1 MLMVLLLPVIGVKSQ
16 EEGKL
21 YGKKTKKITFLFDP
35 IGNTFS
41 FWWDYK
47 NKETHSNISEY
58 SDDVMIYDKKGRVIG
73 IEKLNFFPNE
83 ISEKI
88 RKKALKIRSKIL
100 SVPSSEIKLLL
111 QK

>member
-1 MLMVLLLPVIGVKSQ
+1 
-16 EEGKL
+16 L
-21 YGKKTKKITFLFDP
+21 YGKKTKKRKITFLFDP

-41 FWWDYK
+41 FWWDDK
-47 NKETHSNISEY
+47 NKEAYSNISEY

-100 SVPSSEIKLLL
+100 SIPSSEIKLLL

>member
-1 MLMVLLLPVIGVKSQ
+1 VI
-16 EEGKL
+16 
-21 YGKKTKKITFLFDP
+21 
-35 IGNTFS
+35 
-41 FWWDYK
+41 
-47 NKETHSNISEY
+47 
-58 SDDVMIYDKKGRVIG
+58 IYDKKGRVIG